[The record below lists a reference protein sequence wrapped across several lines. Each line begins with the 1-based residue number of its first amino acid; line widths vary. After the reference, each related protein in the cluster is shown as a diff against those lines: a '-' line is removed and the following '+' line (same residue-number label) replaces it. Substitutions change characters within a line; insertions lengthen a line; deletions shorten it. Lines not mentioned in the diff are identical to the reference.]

1 MKRSLEN
8 MNIALVHDWL
18 TNLAGAERVLLELKE
33 ILPQAD
39 IFTSVFDS
47 RKVKAFNN
55 KEIKTSFFQNL
66 PLVKN
71 HRELLIP
78 FTPIIFEQFD
88 FSKYDLVISNTTF
101 AAKGIL
107 TRPGTIHISYC
118 HTPPRYIWEPGL
130 DPRASSGRFSF
141 LRKNIAHKIRIW
153 DRVAA
158 DRVDF
163 FMGNSKYVV
172 NRIKKY
178 YGRDAAVLYPPVNV
192 DFFKGS
198 KRDEQDFFLFVGRLT
213 DYKKCDIVIQ
223 AFNNIGSNLVI
234 VGGGPQEGKL
244 RSMAKKN
251 IKFAGRVSDEDLRTL
266 YSQAKALVFP
276 SEEDF
281 GIVPLEAMAAG
292 CPVIAYGRGGAA
304 ETVEE
309 NKTGLFFS
317 EQTPESIIAAIE
329 QLKHSN
335 FDSVVV
341 QSHAEKF
348 SKQNFAKNFKD
359 TIAKFIES

>member
-18 TNLAGAERVLLELKE
+18 TNLAGAERVLVELKQ
-33 ILPQAD
+33 ILPKAD
-39 IFTSVFDS
+39 IYTSVFDS
-47 RKVKAFNN
+47 DKVQAF
-55 KEIKTSFFQNL
+55 KRDEVKTSFFQNL
-66 PLVKN
+66 PLVKK

-78 FTPIIFEQFD
+78 FTPFIFEQFD

-107 TRPGTIHISYC
+107 TRPGTTHVSYC

-163 FMGNSKYVV
+163 FMGNSKYIV

-192 DFFKGS
+192 DFFKDS
-198 KRDEQDFFLFVGRLT
+198 EREEKDFFLFVGRLT

-223 AFNNIGSNLVI
+223 AFNQIGSNLVV
-234 VGGGPQEGKL
+234 VGGGPQESKL
-244 RSMAKKN
+244 RSMAKRN
-251 IKFAGRVSDEDLRTL
+251 IKFAGRISDEELRTL
-266 YSQAKALVFP
+266 YSQAKALIFP

-292 CPVIAYGRGGAA
+292 CPVIAYNKGGAA
-304 ETVEE
+304 ETVDE
-309 NKTGLFFS
+309 NKTGLFFK
-317 EQTPESIIAAIE
+317 EQTPQSLILAIE
-329 QLKHSN
+329 KLSSAHLEIKYIQA
-335 FDSVVV
+335 
-341 QSHAEKF
+341 HAEKY
-348 SKQNFAKNFKD
+348 SKQNFANNFKE
-359 TIAKFIES
+359 TITKFIES